1 MRRIIVMLSL
11 AGAAVLGRAAAGDG
25 EFVPD
30 ARDKGP
36 DRIDVSTWPE
46 EEQVNYRIF
55 AEKCNKCHTVAR
67 PINSRFTAEEWKRYL
82 KRMLRRPDC
91 NIDEE
96 QARRIYGFLKY
107 WSGKQQQG
115 G

>member
-1 MRRIIVMLSL
+1 MRRMIVMLAL
-11 AGAAVLGRAAAGDG
+11 AAAAVVGRAAAEEGK
-25 EFVPD
+25 FVPD

-36 DRIDVSTWPE
+36 DRIDVSKWPE
-46 EEQVNYRIF
+46 DQQGHYRVFID
-55 AEKCNKCHTVAR
+55 KCNKCHTVAR

-96 QARRIYGFLKY
+96 QARHIYEFLKF
-107 WSGKQQQG
+107 WSVKQG
-115 G
+115 S

>member
-1 MRRIIVMLSL
+1 MRRMLVVLAL
-11 AGAAVLGRAAAGDG
+11 AGACLGRAAA
-25 EFVPD
+25 EEKFVPD

-36 DRIDVSTWPE
+36 DKIDVSKWPE
-46 EEQVNYRIF
+46 AEQGNYRVF

-91 NIDEE
+91 NIDEA
-96 QARRIYGFLKY
+96 QARRIYDFLKY
-107 WSGKQQQG
+107 WSVKQQG

>member
-1 MRRIIVMLSL
+1 MRRTIVALAL
-11 AGAAVLGRAAAGDG
+11 AGAAVLGRAAEEGG
-25 EFVPD
+25 KFVPD

-36 DRIDVSTWPE
+36 DKIDVSGWPE
-46 EEQVNYRIF
+46 EEQQNYRVF

-67 PINSRFTAEEWKRYL
+67 PINSRFTADEWKRYL

-91 NIDEE
+91 NIDEA
-96 QARRIYGFLKY
+96 QARRIYDFLKY
-107 WSGKQQQG
+107 WSVKQQG